1 MPKTLNDLKI
11 KFADLTRRLETDA
24 AEEQRIRAD
33 LQEKQA
39 KLQQQANSDSQM
51 AEALL
56 RPILQRREKDS
67 RERTKLEGQ
76 IELLEERDKEKAEL
90 ERAQVAAPQ
99 GGGEKEDG
107 T

>member
-1 MPKTLNDLKI
+1 MPKSLTDLKA
-11 KFADLTRRLETDA
+11 KHSDLTRRLETDA
-24 AEEQRIRAD
+24 AEEQRIRAE

-56 RPILQRREKDS
+56 RPILQRRERDS
-67 RERTKLEGQ
+67 RERTKLEGM
-76 IELLEERDKEKAEL
+76 IEMLEQVESEKAAL
-90 ERAQVAAPQ
+90 ERAQVA
-99 GGGEKEDG
+99 EKEAG

>member
-1 MPKTLNDLKI
+1 MPKSLNDLKA
-11 KFADLTRRLETDA
+11 KHSDLTRRLETDA
-24 AEEQRIRAD
+24 VEEQRIRAE

-56 RPILQRREKDS
+56 RPILQRRERDS
-67 RERTKLEGQ
+67 RERTKLEGM
-76 IELLEERDKEKAEL
+76 IEMLEQVESEKAAL
-90 ERAQVAAPQ
+90 ERAQVA
-99 GGGEKEDG
+99 EKEAG

>member
-1 MPKTLNDLKI
+1 MPKSLTDLKA
-11 KFADLTRRLETDA
+11 KHSDLTRRLETDA
-24 AEEQRIRAD
+24 AEEQRIRAE

-56 RPILQRREKDS
+56 RPILQRRERDS

-76 IELLEERDKEKAEL
+76 IELLEQAESEKAAL
-90 ERAQVAAPQ
+90 ERAQVA
-99 GGGEKEDG
+99 EKEAG
-107 T
+107 A